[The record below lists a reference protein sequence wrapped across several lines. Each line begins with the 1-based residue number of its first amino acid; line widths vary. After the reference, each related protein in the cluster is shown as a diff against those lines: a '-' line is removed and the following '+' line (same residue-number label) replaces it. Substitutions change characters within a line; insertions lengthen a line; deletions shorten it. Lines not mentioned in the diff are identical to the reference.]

1 MKYSQHYNLRL
12 PQRGGEGASDD
23 AADINDLTY
32 DFEIL
37 DSQLY
42 ACAQSCAQ
50 LGQDKASAQA
60 LAQHAASQQNPHG
73 VTAAQ
78 LGLEALTSGQLE
90 ALLV

>member
-1 MKYSQHYNLRL
+1 MKYSEHYSLRL
-12 PQRGGEGASDD
+12 PQRGGEDASDD

-32 DFEIL
+32 DFEVL
-37 DSQLY
+37 DQALH

-50 LGQDKASAQA
+50 LGQDKASAAA

-78 LGLEALTSGQLE
+78 LGLAALTADELDE
-90 ALLV
+90 MLV